1 MFNYFIERPVFSTV
15 IALVMVLVGALTAF
29 SLPIAQYPQVVPPQ
43 VSVTTSF
50 AGANAEVVAQ
60 SVAAPIEQQV
70 NGSQDML
77 YMSSKSGNDGSYN
90 LTVTFE
96 IGTDK
101 NIDAVEVQ
109 NRVAIAQSQLPADVI
124 RNGISVRKSTTDF
137 LEVIALT
144 SPERKYD
151 AVFLSN
157 YALINLY
164 DALGR
169 VPGVG
174 QVRIF
179 GARDYS
185 MRIWLNPER
194 MARLGVTASDIANVV
209 RVQNVVAPA
218 GGLGLPPIPQGQQMQ
233 YTVFVKGRLVAASE
247 FENMILR
254 EAGNGQVVRLKDVAR
269 VELAAAD
276 YSIYGAHND
285 IPAALI
291 GIFLQPDANAL
302 DVAKKIRQVME
313 DQAPRF
319 PPGMIYSIP
328 YSTTPFVTESLKEVI
343 KTLGIAFVLV
353 IFVVYLFL
361 QSWRAT
367 LIPILV
373 VPISL
378 IGTFGAFAAL
388 SFSINTLTLFGLV
401 LAIGIVVD
409 DAIVVVEAVQ
419 QRLDAGGMT
428 PMEAAKSAIADVGGP
443 VIAIALVLAAVFVPV
458 AFLGGLTGQ
467 LYKQF
472 ALTIAV
478 SVVLSAICALTF
490 TPAMCALLLI
500 PVEEAHPRHG
510 PLGWFFAKFNAGF
523 ERSRNGYVKSVSLME
538 RHAVIVMLTF
548 GALLVAVWGLV
559 STRPTGLVPPED
571 QGYLLTLVNLPPAAS
586 LERTNAAMS
595 AVTRIARDTPG
606 IDEVVY
612 ISGFNLLTGQS
623 VSYNGTAF
631 LRMKPWDERTK
642 AADQVGS
649 LVRILNGRLNAEI
662 KDAQVLVLNPPPIRG
677 LSTAGGFTFV
687 LQNRLSA
694 DPVQLSQVLQGLLAE
709 ARKRPEIGFVYSGFD
724 PRIPQVEFQVDRDK
738 VKSLG
743 IPLSDVFFALQTF
756 LGSYYVNDFNLFGR
770 TYRVQAQA
778 DGAQRSQPD
787 DVNRFYVRAD
797 NGTMV
802 PLSTLVSSR
811 PINGPQYFE
820 RYNVYSSATINGSN
834 APGYS
839 SGQAIAAMEEL
850 ARTLPPG
857 FAYEW
862 SEATYQEKK
871 TGGQTGYIFAVS
883 LLFVVLVLAA
893 LYESWAMPIAILL
906 VIPFGVFGAFFGL
919 FLRGLDNN
927 VYTQVGLIMLIGL
940 AAKNAILIVEF
951 AKIKRDHGE
960 CIEQAALDG
969 AKLRIRPILMTSFA
983 FILGSVP
990 LAIALGAGAGARQAL
1005 GTAVVFGMLVAT
1017 LVGVFFIPVFYV
1029 LVQRASEGQW
1039 PFKRPDAA
1047 ALSALDD
1054 CVRAGSPSSASP
1066 PSASHAD

>member
-1 MFNYFIERPVFSTV
+1 MLNFFIERPVFSTV
-15 IALVMVLVGALTAF
+15 IALVMVLVGALSAF

-43 VSVTTSF
+43 VSVSTSF

-60 SVAAPIEQQV
+60 SVAAPLEQQV

-124 RNGISVRKSTTDF
+124 RNGITVRKSTTDF

-144 SPERKYD
+144 SPELRYD

-157 YALINLY
+157 YALLNLY

-194 MARLGVTASDIANVV
+194 MARLGVTATDIANVV
-209 RVQNVVAPA
+209 REQNVVVPA

-233 YTVFVKGRLVAASE
+233 YTVFVRGRLANAAE
-247 FENMILR
+247 FENIILR
-254 EAGNGQVVRLKDVAR
+254 EAGNGQVVHLRDVAR

-276 YSIYGAHND
+276 YSISGANDD

-302 DVAKKIRQVME
+302 QVAKQIKQVME

-319 PPGMIYSIP
+319 PPGIVYSIP
-328 YSTTPFVTESLKEVI
+328 YSTTPFVTESLKEVV

-388 SFSINTLTLFGLV
+388 GFSINTLTLFGLV

-419 QRLDAGGMT
+419 QRLDAGGLT
-428 PMEAAKSAIADVGGP
+428 PMEATKSAIADVGGP

-467 LYKQF
+467 LYRQF

-478 SVVLSAICALTF
+478 SVILSAICALTF

-500 PVEEAHPRHG
+500 PVEKAKPRHG
-510 PLGWFFAKFNAGF
+510 PLGWFFARFNTLF
-523 ERSRNGYVKSVSLME
+523 ERSRNGYIRSVAVME
-538 RHAVIVMLTF
+538 HYALIVMLTF
-548 GALLVAVWGLV
+548 GVLLVAVWALV

-571 QGYLLTLVNLPPAAS
+571 QGYLLVLVSLPPAAS

-595 AVTRIARDTPG
+595 AVARIAREVPG
-606 IDEVVY
+606 VDGSVY
-612 ISGFNLLTGQS
+612 ISGFNLLTGQG

-631 LRMKPWDERTK
+631 LRLKPWDHRK
-642 AADQVGS
+642 APSEQAGG
-649 LVRILNGRLNAEI
+649 LVRTLNGRLNSEI
-662 KDAQVLVLNPPPIRG
+662 KDASVLVLNPPPIRG

-687 LQNRLSA
+687 LQNRVSS
-694 DPVQLSQVLQGLLAE
+694 DPIQLSQVLQGLLSE
-709 ARKRPEIGFVYSGFD
+709 ARKRPEIGFAYSGFD
-724 PRIPQVEFQVDRDK
+724 PRIPQIEFQVDRDK

-743 IPLSDVFFALQTF
+743 IPLNDVFFALQTF

-778 DGAQRSQPD
+778 DGAQRSRPD
-787 DVNRFYVRAD
+787 DVNRFYVRTD
-797 NGTMV
+797 GGTMV
-802 PLSTLVSSR
+802 PLSTLVTSR

-850 ARTLPPG
+850 ASKLPPG

-871 TGGQTGYIFAVS
+871 TGGQTGQIFVVS
-883 LLFVVLVLAA
+883 LLFVILVLAA

-906 VIPFGVFGAFFGL
+906 VIPFGVFGAFLGL
-919 FLRGLDNN
+919 FLRDLDNN
-927 VYTQVGLIMLIGL
+927 VYTQIGLIMLIGL

-951 AKIKRDHGE
+951 AKIKHDEGDS
-960 CIEQAALDG
+960 IEQAALDG
-969 AKLRIRPILMTSFA
+969 AKLRLRPILMTSFA

-1017 LVGVFFIPVFYV
+1017 LVGIFFIPIFYM
-1029 LVQRASEGQW
+1029 LVQRVSERQW
-1039 PFKRPDAA
+1039 PFRRPDVAHSAA
-1047 ALSALDD
+1047 STGP
-1054 CVRAGSPSSASP
+1054 AGGTAASSPSVR
-1066 PSASHAD
+1066 HGG